1 MLSLGKFDSFA
12 LAEFLS
18 EFFLRSIFIESLLS
32 VVDDEAGDFAKD
44 LSVDDVHFY
53 LDYIDGNFYWKNPTS
68 RRVKNGGLAQ
78 VSGHRYLHLS
88 INKKNYGLVYSIK
101 QGVLKAKNDFILFIP
116 GDNEHSFQGLVP
128 LFQRFSEY
136 KITIPYIIN
145 KNARSR
151 FRRIL
156 SKIYTFILNFSFNKN
171 IPYFNGLVLYEKKIV
186 QQVQKK
192 ITNFS
197 FSYLAETLIR
207 CLERCNNY
215 QIVGYKIR
223 NQKNRSSNSLKLRN
237 IFYSLYFIFKLRIN
251 FLIK

>member
-1 MLSLGKFDSFA
+1 MKSISFVIPFYNEEKN
-12 LAEFLS
+12 LEKTFSNIIKLLKIIKINKY
-18 EFFLRSIFIESLLS
+18 ELIFINDSSLDNS
-32 VVDDEAGDFAKD
+32 D
-44 LSVDDVHFY
+44 LVIKKLKKKYKNIS
-53 LDYIDGNFYWKNPTS
+53 YI
-68 RRVKNGGLAQ
+68 
-78 VSGHRYLHLS
+78 
-88 INKKNYGLVYSIK
+88 INKKNYGLGYSIK

-116 GDNEHSFQGLVP
+116 GDNEHSFQGLAP

-156 SKIYTFILNFSFNKN
+156 SKIYTFILNFLFNKN

-223 NQKNRSSNSLKLRN
+223 NQKKRGSNALKLRN

>member
-1 MLSLGKFDSFA
+1 MKSISFIIPFYNEEKN
-12 LAEFLS
+12 LEKTFSNIIKLLKIIKIKKY
-18 EFFLRSIFIESLLS
+18 ELIFINDSSLDNS
-32 VVDDEAGDFAKD
+32 D
-44 LSVDDVHFY
+44 LVIKKLKKKYKNIS
-53 LDYIDGNFYWKNPTS
+53 YI
-68 RRVKNGGLAQ
+68 
-78 VSGHRYLHLS
+78 
-88 INKKNYGLVYSIK
+88 INKKNYGLGYSIK

-215 QIVGYKIR
+215 QIVGYK
-223 NQKNRSSNSLKLRN
+223 KNRSSNSLKLRN

>member
-1 MLSLGKFDSFA
+1 LKSISFVIPFYNEEKN
-12 LAEFLS
+12 LEKTFSNIIKLLKIIKINKY
-18 EFFLRSIFIESLLS
+18 ELIFINDSSLDNS
-32 VVDDEAGDFAKD
+32 D
-44 LSVDDVHFY
+44 LVIKKLKKKYKNIS
-53 LDYIDGNFYWKNPTS
+53 YI
-68 RRVKNGGLAQ
+68 
-78 VSGHRYLHLS
+78 
-88 INKKNYGLVYSIK
+88 INKKNYGLGYSIK
-101 QGVLKAKNDFILFIP
+101 QGVLKAKNDFILFVP
-116 GDNEHSFQGLVP
+116 GDNEHSSQGLEP
-128 LFQRFSEY
+128 LFQRFGQY

-156 SKIYTFILNFSFNKN
+156 SKIYTFILNFLFNKN

-223 NQKNRSSNSLKLRN
+223 NQKKRGSNALKLRN

-251 FLIK
+251 LIK

>member
-1 MLSLGKFDSFA
+1 LKSISFVIPFYNEEKN
-12 LAEFLS
+12 LEKTFSNIIKLLKIIKINKY
-18 EFFLRSIFIESLLS
+18 ELIFINDSSLDNS
-32 VVDDEAGDFAKD
+32 D
-44 LSVDDVHFY
+44 LVIKKLKKKYKNIS
-53 LDYIDGNFYWKNPTS
+53 YI
-68 RRVKNGGLAQ
+68 
-78 VSGHRYLHLS
+78 
-88 INKKNYGLVYSIK
+88 INKKNYGLGYSIK
-101 QGVLKAKNDFILFIP
+101 QGVLKAKNDFILFVP
-116 GDNEHSFQGLVP
+116 GDNEHSFQGLEP
-128 LFQRFSEY
+128 LFQRFGQY

-156 SKIYTFILNFSFNKN
+156 SKIYTFILNFLFNKN

-223 NQKNRSSNSLKLRN
+223 NQKKRGSNALKLRN

-251 FLIK
+251 LIK

>member
-1 MLSLGKFDSFA
+1 MKSISFVIPFYNEEKN
-12 LAEFLS
+12 LEKTFSNIIKLLKIIKINKY
-18 EFFLRSIFIESLLS
+18 ELIFINDSSLDNS
-32 VVDDEAGDFAKD
+32 D
-44 LSVDDVHFY
+44 LVIKKLKKKYKNIS
-53 LDYIDGNFYWKNPTS
+53 YI
-68 RRVKNGGLAQ
+68 
-78 VSGHRYLHLS
+78 
-88 INKKNYGLVYSIK
+88 INKKNYGLGYSIK
-101 QGVLKAKNDFILFIP
+101 QGVLKAKNDFILFVP
-116 GDNEHSFQGLVP
+116 GDNEHSFQGLEP
-128 LFQRFSEY
+128 LFQRFGQY

-156 SKIYTFILNFSFNKN
+156 SKIYTFILNFLFNKN

-223 NQKNRSSNSLKLRN
+223 NQKKRGSNALKLRN

-251 FLIK
+251 LIK

>member
-1 MLSLGKFDSFA
+1 MKSISFIIPFYNEEKN
-12 LAEFLS
+12 LEKTFSNIIKLLKIIKIKKY
-18 EFFLRSIFIESLLS
+18 ELIFINDSSLDNS
-32 VVDDEAGDFAKD
+32 D
-44 LSVDDVHFY
+44 LVIKKLKKKYKNIS
-53 LDYIDGNFYWKNPTS
+53 YI
-68 RRVKNGGLAQ
+68 
-78 VSGHRYLHLS
+78 
-88 INKKNYGLVYSIK
+88 INKKNYGLGYSIK

>member
-1 MLSLGKFDSFA
+1 MKSISFIIPFYNEEKN
-12 LAEFLS
+12 LEKTFSNIIKLLKIIKIKKY
-18 EFFLRSIFIESLLS
+18 ELIFINDSSLDNS
-32 VVDDEAGDFAKD
+32 D
-44 LSVDDVHFY
+44 LVIKKLKKKYKNIS
-53 LDYIDGNFYWKNPTS
+53 YI
-68 RRVKNGGLAQ
+68 
-78 VSGHRYLHLS
+78 
-88 INKKNYGLVYSIK
+88 INKKNYGLGYSIK

-197 FSYLAETLIR
+197 FSYLA
-207 CLERCNNY
+207 
-215 QIVGYKIR
+215 
-223 NQKNRSSNSLKLRN
+223 
-237 IFYSLYFIFKLRIN
+237 
-251 FLIK
+251 